1 MSYNKKVSN
10 RTLLLIGFAMGAL
23 IGIQFTSIVKLF
35 QIQKR
40 ALIAENCVLA
50 MREYII
56 NKNQDSF
63 RQMEN
68 ICEGVPG
75 IIHRSLLIIEDGVI
89 YKSDP
94 QNLYIKF
101 ILQKLPPQPIP
112 PT

>member
-1 MSYNKKVSN
+1 MHYTKKASN
-10 RTLLLIGFAMGAL
+10 RTLLLIGVAVSAL
-23 IGIQFTSIVKLF
+23 IGIQFKSIVKLL

-40 ALIAENCVLA
+40 AQMAENCVLA

-68 ICEGVPG
+68 LCEGVPR
-75 IIHRSLLIIEDGVI
+75 IINRSLLIIEDGVI

-101 ILQKLPPQPIP
+101 ILKKLPPKPIS